1 MSLEL
6 DALVEAFETED
17 ALDDSGYVMTF
28 GSGAGKAKKAG
39 ASDVILGFAF
49 ASTKNPITGT
59 AEANKMVGIVK
70 PRRGIVMRL
79 KVTPKANR
87 NTNISIGDPVV
98 VDDVA
103 AGTICHDDDSAG
115 KRVGY
120 AREAIAADADPAD
133 GKIEVEI
140 NAE

>member
-6 DALVEAFETED
+6 DALVEAFESED

-28 GSGAGKAKKAG
+28 GSAAGKVKKAG

-79 KVTPKANR
+79 KVTPAANR
-87 NTNISIGDPVV
+87 ATAIAIGDEVV

-103 AGTICHDDDSAG
+103 AGTICQVTDSAG
-115 KRVGY
+115 PRVGY
-120 AREAIAADADPAD
+120 AREALAADADPAD